1 MKTVVLVKMVP
12 DVSEFKFDIE
22 KKTLIR
28 EGVRNF
34 MNPYDR
40 RAVEA
45 GLRIRES
52 LGGSVTVLSMGPPA
66 AEEVLRDALSMG
78 VDEAVLLTDR
88 AFAGSD
94 TLATARALSL
104 ALRRTTFDLV
114 IGGKYSVDSE
124 TSQLLPE
131 VAELL
136 DAALV
141 TNARKIEPLDGRS
154 LRVEREV
161 EDGFETFRV
170 SLPSVLSVNEKI
182 NKARTPTL
190 ADRERAKSRP
200 LYKWGFPTLSAD
212 PSAFGQKGSPTEVL
226 RVFDAS
232 YSRTPQVFEFEKGK
246 RDYLL
251 AAIQLVR
258 KLLSEKQS
266 SSGHRLEVMGSGRR
280 AWSVHLPGEVEERT
294 SLEVISELSELGFST
309 TAVVSTE
316 ISNEMILKASESGAS
331 SLLVIRTKGNSD
343 WSSKRIALGVSAAIE
358 RKPPYIVCFP
368 STVRGREVAG
378 RVAARLGLGLTG
390 DAVDLRLREDGE
402 LVQQKPAFGG
412 SIIAEILSKT
422 SPQLATVRPDVFEAA
437 KKSPGALEREVIEF
451 DTADI
456 EGLESE
462 PEARERLPNL
472 SDLDR
477 ASAILVGGYGVGSAE
492 ELTRL
497 RKMAEEIGMAFGA
510 TRKVVDLGWAPPQLQ
525 VGLTG
530 KSVAPE
536 LYITV
541 GVSGAINHI
550 IGARRA
556 KVVLAVN
563 NQRSAP
569 IFKHCDVGIVGN
581 YQEVMP
587 EISEE
592 LKLIAQN
599 LPKRR

>member
-136 DAALV
+136 DASLV
-141 TNARKIEPLDGRS
+141 TNARKIEPLDRRS

-190 ADRERAKSRP
+190 ADREKAKSLP
-200 LYKWGFPTLSAD
+200 LYKWGFPMLSAD

-226 RVFDAS
+226 RVFDAA
-232 YSRTPQVFEFEKGK
+232 YSRTPQVFEFETGK

-251 AAIQLVR
+251 AAIGLVR

-266 SSGHRLEVMGSGRR
+266 SSGHPLEVMGSGRR
-280 AWSVHLPGEVEERT
+280 AWSVHLPGQAEERT
-294 SLEVISELSELGFST
+294 SLEVISKLSELGFST
-309 TAVVSTE
+309 TAVVPTE

-331 SLLVIRTKGNSD
+331 SLLEIRTKGNSH

-358 RKPPYIVCFP
+358 RNPPYVVCFP

-390 DAVDLRLREDGE
+390 DAVDFRLREDGE

-422 SPQLATVRPDVFEAA
+422 SPQLATVRPGVFEITSRTAA
-437 KKSPGALEREVIEF
+437 ALDRKVIEL
-451 DTADI
+451 DTAGI

-472 SDLDR
+472 GDLDR